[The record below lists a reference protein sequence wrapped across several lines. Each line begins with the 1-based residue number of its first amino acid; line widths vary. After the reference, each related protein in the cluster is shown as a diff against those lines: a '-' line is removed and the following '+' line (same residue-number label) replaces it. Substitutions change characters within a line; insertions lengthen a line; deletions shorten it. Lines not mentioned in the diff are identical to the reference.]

1 MTHTFSALAL
11 RVIPTLSSSAPTM
24 HLQQGACG
32 CHSSHQV
39 AQASLDWSVH
49 HAGKLEDSAL
59 VFDQADTSTFR
70 SPGHCNGITLWKDQH
85 GSGSRFAL
93 VVKIFLR

>member
-1 MTHTFSALAL
+1 VSSAKDDAHFSALAL

-59 VFDQADTSTFR
+59 VLIRRTQA
-70 SPGHCNGITLWKDQH
+70 H
-85 GSGSRFAL
+85 FAL
-93 VVKIFLR
+93 RATATASRCGKTSMAQGVALLWS